1 MSLRL
6 SSIGALVLL
15 VACGS
20 NPSLAIPSPTN
31 LGGTTQSPYGP
42 SNDPTAAAGTPPKA
56 AMKVPLPGGS
66 GSNGNGSTPAPAGTT
81 ASSAPLSLAPASTVP
96 MHVEDSNT
104 APPPKNIPQRIT
116 ARHVL
121 IQWIGIEKSPSSV
134 VRSRDQAYALAQEV
148 LKRARAGDDFARLA
162 VEYSDEIGAA
172 ARGGSV
178 GRFGHGQMVTEF
190 EVAAFKLEVG
200 QISGIVESNLGFH
213 IIQRTE

>member
-1 MSLRL
+1 MSPARL
-6 SSIGALVLL
+6 FSTAVFVLL

-20 NPSLAIPSPTN
+20 NPSVAIPAPTN
-31 LGGTTQSPYGP
+31 LGGTTQSPYSP
-42 SNDPTAAAGTPPKA
+42 SNDPTAAAPTPSA
-56 AMKVPLPGGS
+56 SSVRIPLPRSAGPVPS
-66 GSNGNGSTPAPAGTT
+66 GTT
-81 ASSAPLSLAPASTVP
+81 NSTAPLALPPASTVP
-96 MHVEDSNT
+96 AHVEDTNT
-104 APPPKNIPQRIT
+104 APPPKTIPARIT

-190 EVAAFKLEVG
+190 ETAAFKLEVG

-213 IIQRTE
+213 IIQRT

>member
-1 MSLRL
+1 
-6 SSIGALVLL
+6 
-15 VACGS
+15 
-20 NPSLAIPSPTN
+20 
-31 LGGTTQSPYGP
+31 
-42 SNDPTAAAGTPPKA
+42 
-56 AMKVPLPGGS
+56 
-66 GSNGNGSTPAPAGTT
+66 
-81 ASSAPLSLAPASTVP
+81 

-104 APPPKNIPQRIT
+104 APPPKNIPARIT

-121 IQWIGIEKSPSSV
+121 IQWIGIERSPSSV

-172 ARGGSV
+172 ARLGSV

>member
-1 MSLRL
+1 MSLAR
-6 SSIGALVLL
+6 SSFASLLVLV
-15 VACGS
+15 VACGAS
-20 NPSLAIPSPTN
+20 PSAVSVPPLS
-31 LGGTTQSPYGP
+31 SDGP
-42 SNDPTAAAGTPPKA
+42 ATVAQRSHDPRGSDPTAAGPAPTQQS
-56 AMKVPLPGGS
+56 MSIPLPKS
-66 GSNGNGSTPAPAGTT
+66 SPAGAGTT
-81 ASSAPLSLAPASTVP
+81 ASSAPLALPPASTVP
-96 MHVEDSNT
+96 AHVEDTNT
-104 APPPKNIPQRIT
+104 APPPKNIPQRIA

-121 IQWIGIEKSPSSV
+121 IQWIGIEKSPTSV